1 MRNGFL
7 ISLLVISGL
16 IAWTAWRFWRLLPFP
31 AWGKWAF
38 TALYVASFLV
48 LFPHYMLGDW
58 MPMGLAVAT
67 YEIGT
72 SWMIFFLYALLIFI
86 VLSLGRLV
94 HLVPAD
100 SLFTVLLD
108 HQPYHLEEA
117 EAAGIDFQF
126 SGHTHHG
133 QIWPGNWVT
142 DAMYEKAFGPH
153 RRGATRYYVSS
164 GLGIWGGKF
173 RIGTRSEYIVLK
185 LHN

>member
-16 IAWTAWRFWRLLPFP
+16 IAWTAWRFWRILPFP

-38 TALYVASFLV
+38 TV
-48 LFPHYMLGDW
+48 
-58 MPMGLAVAT
+58 
-67 YEIGT
+67 
-72 SWMIFFLYALLIFI
+72 
-86 VLSLGRLV
+86 
-94 HLVPAD
+94 
-100 SLFTVLLD
+100 
-108 HQPYHLEEA
+108 
-117 EAAGIDFQF
+117 
-126 SGHTHHG
+126 
-133 QIWPGNWVT
+133 